1 MAARVPRFN
10 LLAKH
15 HSSLI
20 FKLGSS
26 ADSPGIRARHLT
38 SRVDSSK
45 AMPLE
50 VSDGAD
56 ADAIR
61 LQVESLQGNGWDLV
75 DNNMLKKTYCFATYT
90 KVMVQHAYHTAS
102 RFPPRANATQD
113 FHTVIGVRSKSTN
126 HHPTMTT
133 VNTS

>member
-1 MAARVPRFN
+1 
-10 LLAKH
+10 
-15 HSSLI
+15 
-20 FKLGSS
+20 
-26 ADSPGIRARHLT
+26 
-38 SRVDSSK
+38 
-45 AMPLE
+45 MPLE

-90 KVMVQHAYHTAS
+90 KVM
-102 RFPPRANATQD
+102 D

-133 VNTS
+133 DYNSLTVQWTTHEPRGLSEKDIKMAKYSDEVASEIKTVDPSQAPRCGSRRSGL